1 MYNHN
6 RYYLASFLCCL
17 LFFNSQWY
25 YSTSFLHSYTVSRLS
40 YSCNKESKKKLVYS
54 SVQPVANTPITTE
67 ERKNSTNENDD
78 DDEDNDEVLKTLARL
93 TATTIIQSEKR
104 KNAVGKK
111 VGTQGSSATNWIDE
125 ESAYYLKSAFDKV
138 RLLTIKDLE
147 QKMNNKK
154 YSSLKKMN
162 ENKILY
168 RRDKVQAISK
178 FLRSLP
184 VPTIIDLSD
193 EFHSELD
200 SCLSTQNLNLLNLNR
215 TDTLHRIGLRL
226 YCFPSGTSLK
236 KPLVNIPVE
245 GGIAYGKLLYG
256 GLKRY
261 RFLNNSNSGPGRP
274 KRRVGERS
282 DIQPTSPIVPGGEIE
297 NIPSWVMFGGPQRG
311 YEALDMGP
319 ACVLELLIQPKARP
333 ISSLYNYQQ
342 LPFVTDDSP
351 NNQYENQ
358 NDMVL
363 SNLGWRSKDMF
374 SFHKKKS
381 KKASSAPKQT
391 NFLSTDQLSSS
402 SSTTTALIETLP
414 TLKANERNEAFETT
428 FQSKVG
434 GLQPQIQTII
444 RRILDGRAINN
455 KQAIEEAK
463 ELALLGLTPIR
474 GLLLYG
480 KPGTGKT
487 AIAREIARIF
497 QEINDVTAPPKIVSA
512 PELLDKWVGGSER
525 LVRDLFREAEE
536 DLLMSMR
543 GSTDDTTTNN
553 SNYDPSKSRLHV
565 IIIDEID
572 AVFQKRGSGDDSSE
586 VTRNSVVNMLLAKLD
601 GVKSIPNILLIGMTN
616 RKELLDEALLRPGR
630 LEVHIEI
637 PLPDKDGRREIF
649 QLHFERLRR
658 NNRLSQ
664 KLCHSI
670 DGRTTESYQGDHESS
685 SSKISR
691 FMKRCFTKTRQLV
704 LLTSSPS
711 DFIFVDLASDQVSG
725 GFSGADIAG
734 VVRNAGSIALSRLR
748 ENGEGVENL
757 LITLED
763 VKTSIYEMK
772 MKRIR

>member
-1 MYNHN
+1 MYRD

-40 YSCNKESKKKLVYS
+40 YSCNKESKKKSVYS
-54 SVQPVANTPITTE
+54 SVQPVTNTPPITTE
-67 ERKNSTNENDD
+67 ERKNSTND

-138 RLLTIKDLE
+138 RLLTIEDLE
-147 QKMNNKK
+147 QQQKC
-154 YSSLKKMN
+154 STLKKMN

-333 ISSLYNYQQ
+333 ISSLYKYQQ
-342 LPFVTDDSP
+342 LSSCVTDDSL

-374 SFHKKKS
+374 SFHRKKS

-402 SSTTTALIETLP
+402 TTTALIQSLP
-414 TLKANERNEAFETT
+414 TLKANEINEAFETT

-434 GLQPQIQTII
+434 GLQPQIQKII
-444 RRILDGRAINN
+444 QRILDGRAINN

-497 QEINDVTAPPKIVSA
+497 QEINDITAPPKIVSA

-536 DLLMSMR
+536 DLMSMR
-543 GSTDDTTTNN
+543 GGTDDTTSPNN
-553 SNYDPSKSRLHV
+553 YYDPSKQSRLHV

-630 LEVHIEI
+630 LEVQIEI

-649 QLHFERLRR
+649 QLHFDRLRR

-670 DGRTTESYQGDHESS
+670 DGRTTLESYHESFS

-691 FMKRCFTKTRQLV
+691 FLKRCFAKTRQLV
-704 LLTSSPS
+704 PLTSSSS
-711 DFIFVDLASDQVSG
+711 DLIFVDLASDQVSG

-763 VKTSIYEMK
+763 VKTAIYEMK